1 MEAGTAV
8 VLSARLIDERLVF
21 IAATPDTA
29 HIIWRVSDEPDID
42 ILRRRTGLA
51 GETHAVEVGSRR
63 GGVNVH
69 RSRIRTVRQHGLLH
83 RVGQQEGRRGLH
95 RLPRLVLARIDEHI
109 ALLIEDLREELRLVK
124 LTSVRDRR
132 EGLRKLEVR
141 HTVRDTAERER
152 RVLIA
157 VEQARDAEV
166 LRVQPSL
173 VRIQLLHQAA
183 HRDDVQRVDD
193 TVPDRLIAE
202 EAGAVP
208 VLEGLVAE
216 RIRRIIERGGQCCPI
231 EVDGRCEGRNQ
242 LEGRSRLPEGA
253 GCTVQGERI
262 ALLTTAAADGL
273 HLAGVRVHEH
283 EGNLRLQG
291 REELLAQLLIGIP
304 NELRLILLD
313 IGLRRVLRAEEAVEV
328 DALHLLHPAD
338 EVLLGVVHDRAVV
351 VLQRIAPGHGMLRRV
366 IVVRIIDLLIDD
378 GLEARILG
386 RVDREATGVQEVG
399 RLVLRIAEAV
409 LELLDHLCRQLIH
422 EVGVRLILG
431 LLLYIDILD
440 TRVHVVRPCFI
451 ILRLIDIALLEHVLQ
466 HLCTALCISLRMRD
480 RVQAARI
487 LRDRCDHGT
496 LGERQIAHFFI
507 KVTSRRHLDAEGIRT
522 EVDGVQILGDDTL
535 LDFFLAESR
544 LVLDLEGQVLLLELP
559 DITLELSFVETSAED
574 IVLDQLL
581 RDRRAAAR
589 GVVIRHHAADRT
601 EDRLQVDAVVLPE
614 ALILDRDEGV
624 DEVLRELLVAY
635 ALTI

>member
-1 MEAGTAV
+1 M
-8 VLSARLIDERLVF
+8 
-21 IAATPDTA
+21 
-29 HIIWRVSDEPDID
+29 
-42 ILRRRTGLA
+42 
-51 GETHAVEVGSRR
+51 
-63 GGVNVH
+63 
-69 RSRIRTVRQHGLLH
+69 
-83 RVGQQEGRRGLH
+83 
-95 RLPRLVLARIDEHI
+95 
-109 ALLIEDLREELRLVK
+109 
-124 LTSVRDRR
+124 
-132 EGLRKLEVR
+132 
-141 HTVRDTAERER
+141 
-152 RVLIA
+152 
-157 VEQARDAEV
+157 
-166 LRVQPSL
+166 
-173 VRIQLLHQAA
+173 
-183 HRDDVQRVDD
+183 
-193 TVPDRLIAE
+193 
-202 EAGAVP
+202 
-208 VLEGLVAE
+208 
-216 RIRRIIERGGQCCPI
+216 
-231 EVDGRCEGRNQ
+231 
-242 LEGRSRLPEGA
+242 
-253 GCTVQGERI
+253 
-262 ALLTTAAADGL
+262 
-273 HLAGVRVHEH
+273 RVHEH

-386 RVDREATGVQEVG
+386 GVDRETTRIQEVG

-431 LLLYIDILD
+431 LLLYVDILD
-440 TRVHVVRPCFI
+440 ARVHVVRPCFI

-466 HLCTALCISLRMRD
+466 YLRTALCISLRMRD

-507 KVTSRRHLDAEGIRT
+507 KVASRRHLDAEGIRT

-544 LVLDLEGQVLLLELP
+544 LVLDLEGQVLLLELS
-559 DITLELSFVETSAED
+559 DIALELSFVETAAED

>member
-1 MEAGTAV
+1 M
-8 VLSARLIDERLVF
+8 
-21 IAATPDTA
+21 
-29 HIIWRVSDEPDID
+29 
-42 ILRRRTGLA
+42 
-51 GETHAVEVGSRR
+51 
-63 GGVNVH
+63 
-69 RSRIRTVRQHGLLH
+69 RI
-83 RVGQQEGRRGLH
+83 
-95 RLPRLVLARIDEHI
+95 
-109 ALLIEDLREELRLVK
+109 
-124 LTSVRDRR
+124 
-132 EGLRKLEVR
+132 
-141 HTVRDTAERER
+141 
-152 RVLIA
+152 
-157 VEQARDAEV
+157 
-166 LRVQPSL
+166 
-173 VRIQLLHQAA
+173 
-183 HRDDVQRVDD
+183 
-193 TVPDRLIAE
+193 
-202 EAGAVP
+202 
-208 VLEGLVAE
+208 
-216 RIRRIIERGGQCCPI
+216 
-231 EVDGRCEGRNQ
+231 
-242 LEGRSRLPEGA
+242 
-253 GCTVQGERI
+253 
-262 ALLTTAAADGL
+262 
-273 HLAGVRVHEH
+273 HEH

-304 NELRLILLD
+304 DELRLILLD
-313 IGLRRVLRAEEAVEV
+313 IGLRRVLRAEEAVEA

-378 GLEARILG
+378 RLEARILG

-422 EVGVRLILG
+422 EVGVRLILRR
-431 LLLYIDILD
+431 LLYIDILD

-466 HLCTALCISLRMRD
+466 HLCTALCVPLWMGD
-480 RVQAARI
+480 RVESARI
-487 LRDRCDHGT
+487 LRDRRDHGT
-496 LGERQIAHFFI
+496 LGERQITHFFI
-507 KVTSRRHLDAEGIRT
+507 KVASRRHLDAEGIRA

-589 GVVIRHHAADRT
+589 GVVIGNHAAHRT
-601 EDRLQVDAVVLPE
+601 EDRFQVDAVVLPE

-624 DEVLRELLVAY
+624 DEILRELLVAH
-635 ALTI
+635 ALTVRARRHQCCGNVSIGVQYLRCIGGRTDMDRIDVRRGIEDSPEHTEAHRGAQEAEAEHQDQQRHLDDMGDAVPELHLRVVHLI